1 MKKSG
6 FVTLVLGT
14 VSLLLFALGMC
25 MAMIEAWNAFR
36 PGIVFSVI
44 GVVLGLVTFL
54 INRKMSHKAPIHVSL
69 KMLGTIVVC
78 VVGVLLLGVGM
89 CFCMIWENMILGIVL
104 GVIGIVVLLFMIPL
118 TKGLQD

>member
-25 MAMIEAWNAFR
+25 MAMIEAWDAFR

-54 INRKMSHKAPIHVSL
+54 INRKMNHKDPIHVSL

-78 VVGVLLLGVGM
+78 VLGVLLLGVGM

>member
-54 INRKMSHKAPIHVSL
+54 INRKMNHKAPIHVSL